1 MNAAPAKLWPFGL
14 FGALY
19 FGFVGIYNPY
29 LPLFLKDLGF
39 GTIAIAFLATINN
52 ITRCIGPYAWGW
64 LGDHTGKRLLIVRA
78 CCVAAL
84 GASVVFFAPPVMSL
98 WVIGLFAF
106 NMSTSS
112 LTALTESMLIARVQ
126 GLPDTWGRYGRVRVW
141 GSFGFLITVFA
152 SGYFFEWV
160 GIGAF
165 QWLALGLITLLIAGS
180 LSLPPDTAGVRD
192 EAPPKVLPLLKEPLI
207 AGFFLANF
215 FMIAA
220 HTGLYVFFSLYLDSL
235 GYAKSVIGLLW
246 LVAIG
251 LEMAW
256 FYFQGSLLKR
266 FALPTLWWTA
276 AVVAAL
282 RFAITGAYGHSLAVL
297 VFAQSLHTL
306 TFAAHHT
313 ASMDFIRRHFPGA
326 LATRGMALF
335 TTIAYGLGGVSGGLI
350 GGKIAN
356 SYGLVS
362 VFYGSSAIALVAA
375 VVSLWVV
382 RHEAKHADLPAE
394 ELHDVPEPT

>member
-1 MNAAPAKLWPFGL
+1 VSATAPKLWPFGL

-78 CCVAAL
+78 CCAAAL
-84 GASVVFFAPPVMSL
+84 MATAVFFASPVMAVF
-98 WVIGLFAF
+98 VIGLFAF
-106 NMSTSS
+106 NMATSS
-112 LTALTESMLIARVQ
+112 LTALTESMLLARVQ
-126 GLPDTWGRYGRVRVW
+126 GLPDMWGRYGRVRVW
-141 GSFGFLITVFA
+141 GSFGFLVTVFA

-165 QWLALGLITLLIAGS
+165 KWLALMLVLLLIIGS
-180 LSLPPDTAGVRD
+180 FTLSADTAGIRAEV
-192 EAPPKVLPLLKEPLI
+192 PPKVLPLLREPLV
-207 AGFFLANF
+207 AGFFLASF
-215 FMIAA
+215 LMIAA

-235 GYAKSVIGLLW
+235 GYPKSVIGLLW
-246 LVAIG
+246 VVAIG
-251 LEMAW
+251 LEMVW
-256 FYFQGSLLKR
+256 FYFQGALLTR

-276 AVVAAL
+276 ALVAAV
-282 RFAITGAYGHSLAVL
+282 RFALTGAFGQSIAML
-297 VFAQSLHTL
+297 VFAQTLHTL

-326 LATRGMALF
+326 LAWRFSRQSPMVWV
-335 TTIAYGLGGVSGGLI
+335 AYQAG
-350 GGKIAN
+350 
-356 SYGLVS
+356 
-362 VFYGSSAIALVAA
+362 FWA
-375 VVSLWVV
+375 VN
-382 RHEAKHADLPAE
+382 
-394 ELHDVPEPT
+394 